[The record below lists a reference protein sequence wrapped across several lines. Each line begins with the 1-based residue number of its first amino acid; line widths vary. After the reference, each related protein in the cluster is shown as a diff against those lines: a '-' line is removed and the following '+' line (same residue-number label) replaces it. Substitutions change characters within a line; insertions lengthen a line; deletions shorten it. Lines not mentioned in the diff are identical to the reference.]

1 MNMKLRFSLFLILLV
16 TTTVVY
22 GQYSAEEKE
31 IMKPIEDMFKG
42 MATGDSALIH
52 KHFEKEISMVTV
64 FKNKEGKATLR
75 RENSLDGFLKAVA
88 GQQQPFNE
96 PIWNVKIRVSGDL
109 ALVSCD
115 YAFYLGKKFS
125 HCGVDAWQLIKRADG
140 WKIFHLVDT
149 RQMEGCDVPEEIQA
163 KFK

>member
-1 MNMKLRFSLFLILLV
+1 MKFKFSLGVFLLV
-16 TTTVVY
+16 ITSIAY
-22 GQYSAEEKE
+22 SQYSPEEKE

-42 MATGDSALIH
+42 MATGDSALIS
-52 KHFEKEISMVTV
+52 KHFEKEITMVTV
-64 FKNKEGKATLR
+64 FKNKEGKAELR

-88 GQQQPFNE
+88 GKHEPFNE
-96 PIWNVKIRVSGDL
+96 PIWNVKIRIDGAL

-115 YAFYLGKKFS
+115 YAFYLGNTFS
-125 HCGVDAWQLIKRADG
+125 HCGMDAWQLIKRDEG

-149 RQMEGCDVPEEIQA
+149 RQKEGCNVPDEIQA

>member
-1 MNMKLRFSLFLILLV
+1 MNMKLKFSLFLILSI
-16 TTTVVY
+16 TTTAVY
-22 GQYSAEEKE
+22 GQFSTEEKE

-42 MATGDSALIH
+42 MATGDSALIR
-52 KHFEKEISMVTV
+52 KHFEKEITMVTV

-88 GQQQPFNE
+88 GQQEAFNE

-115 YAFYLGKKFS
+115 YAFYLGKTFS
-125 HCGVDAWQLIKRADG
+125 HCGVDAWQLIKREDG

-149 RQMEGCDVPEEIQA
+149 RQREGCDVPEEIQA